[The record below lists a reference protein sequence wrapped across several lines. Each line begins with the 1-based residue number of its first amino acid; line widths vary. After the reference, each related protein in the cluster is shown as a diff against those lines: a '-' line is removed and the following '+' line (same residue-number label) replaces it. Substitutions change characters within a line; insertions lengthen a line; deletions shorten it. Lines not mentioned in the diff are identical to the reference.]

1 MRKPQTLLYKK
12 SLCKLYIVS
21 EIPAFLH
28 VQGQKGGSQNQCM
41 GELAKGKS

>member
-28 VQGQKGGSQNQCM
+28 IQVQKGGSQDQFM
-41 GELAKGKS
+41 GELTKGQS